1 MEIKETPTF
10 TKQVTALL
18 SDDEYR
24 LLQSALLMNPEMGP
38 VIPES
43 GGIRKVRWGAQ
54 GRGKRGGVRV
64 IYYWMISRECMY
76 MLLVYSKPRQDD
88 LTPDQ
93 VKILKRVVEEELANE
108 G

>member
-1 MEIKETPTF
+1 VEIKETPTF

-24 LLQSALLMNPEMGP
+24 LLQSALITNPEMGD
-38 VIPES
+38 VIPEC
-43 GGIRKVRWGAQ
+43 GGIRKARWGAQ

-64 IYYWMISRECMY
+64 IYYWMISRDCIY
-76 MLLVYSKPRQDD
+76 MLLVYSKPRKDD

-93 VKILKRVVEEELANE
+93 KKKPEE
-108 G
+108 GC